1 MKFSTCFK
9 VTGLCLAVLFAQKAN
24 AATYPPNF
32 VEKMIDSSLMSPSGM
47 DFAPDG
53 RLFIGQQKG
62 QIRLVKNDTMRTPNV
77 LNIQAKVDYNTE
89 RGVMGIALDPNFATN
104 GYLYIYYTANS
115 PISHNRLSRFKVTG
129 DVADT
134 TETILFELPNL
145 PVRDGGNFTS
155 INVTGTTNL
164 SVWHMGGGL
173 LFGSDGK
180 IYLAVGEH
188 EVTASNGAQR
198 LNVLW
203 GKVLRLNPD
212 GSIPTD
218 NPFYTRDTV
227 TGQNKA
233 IWANGLRNPYT
244 MGVQRTTGK
253 IFVNNVGEGTWED
266 VDTMAAGKNYGWP
279 ICEGSH
285 TKGGAATSFCPTS
298 NNFVL
303 PLITYRHGTTTS
315 TGNCAIGGGF
325 TYGFRAQDTGKYFF
339 GDFTNGA
346 SAQSW
351 IKSVNP
357 NNGNDTATFAT
368 GLTDIT
374 GLNFSPTTGDMYYIQ
389 RGYATGTI
397 DTGAPYSGSYP
408 RRGFGKVVK
417 VHYTLATGIRP
428 PTPRNMGPS
437 SNGLLVSFGTS
448 GSLRIPEG
456 MNGFQ
461 LFDLS
466 GRKVWEARHLKS
478 GESLGLPTG
487 LSHGMLRYR
496 WIPTVP

>member
-1 MKFSTCFK
+1 MKSST
-9 VTGLCLAVLFAQKAN
+9 CLAVTLGFAALFVQAAG

-32 VEKMIDSSLMSPSGM
+32 VEKMIDSSLISPAGM

-62 QIRLVKNDTMRTPNV
+62 QIRLVKNDTMRTTNV

-89 RGVMGIALDPNFATN
+89 RGLMGIALDPNFATN
-104 GYLYIYYTANS
+104 GYLYIYYTAKL
-115 PISHNRLSRFKVTG
+115 PTSHNRLSRFTISG

-134 TETILFELPNL
+134 TETILFELPTL
-145 PVRDGGNFTS
+145 PVRDGGNFS
-155 INVTGTTNL
+155 GFNVAPNTTNL

-173 LFGSDGK
+173 IFGNDGK
-180 IYLAVGEH
+180 IYIAVGEH
-188 EVTASNGAQR
+188 EVTNTQAAQR

-227 TGQNKA
+227 AGQNKA
-233 IWANGLRNPYT
+233 IWAYGLRNPFT

-253 IFVNNVGEGTWED
+253 LFVNNVGEGTWED
-266 VDTMAAGKNYGWP
+266 VDTMSAGKNYGWP
-279 ICEGSH
+279 VCEGSH

-298 NNFVL
+298 NNFVI

-325 TYGFRAQDTGKYFF
+325 TYGFRAQDTGMYFF
-339 GDFTNGA
+339 GDFTNGTA
-346 SAQSW
+346 AQSW
-351 IKSVNP
+351 IKRVNP
-357 NNGNDTATFAT
+357 RNGGDTATFAT
-368 GLTDIT
+368 GLTDLT
-374 GLNFSPTTGDMYYIQ
+374 NLGFSPSRDLYYTQ

-397 DTGAPYSGSYP
+397 DTGAPYSGSYT

-417 VHYTLATGIRP
+417 VHYTLSTGIRAP
-428 PTPRNMGPS
+428 AARLPERR
-437 SNGLLVSFGTS
+437 SNGLMVNMGGNRSI
-448 GSLRIPEG
+448 RIPEG
-456 MNGFQ
+456 MAGFQ

-466 GRKVWEARHLKS
+466 GRKVWEARQLKS
-478 GESLGLPTG
+478 GESLALPSVVG
-487 LSHGMLRYR
+487 QGMLKYR
-496 WIPTVP
+496 WISTTR